1 MVLDKWM
8 AEAILDKLDEFE
20 GEIDDDF
27 AYNLWERENIDGS
40 VTYNAYEARKWI
52 ADYFEDLADYVED
65 YETTFGKIPNPF
77 VNPEAFMVIMVIF
90 ITPYIVKDYTDKDE
104 LIAYLKEEYNV

>member
-1 MVLDKWM
+1 MCLDKWV

-20 GEIDDDF
+20 GEIDEDF
-27 AYNLWERENIDGS
+27 EFNLWERENIDGS

-65 YETTFGKIPNPF
+65 YEATFGRMPNPF

-90 ITPYIVKDYTDKDE
+90 ITPYLVQDYTDREE
-104 LIAYLKEEYNV
+104 LIKHLKEDY